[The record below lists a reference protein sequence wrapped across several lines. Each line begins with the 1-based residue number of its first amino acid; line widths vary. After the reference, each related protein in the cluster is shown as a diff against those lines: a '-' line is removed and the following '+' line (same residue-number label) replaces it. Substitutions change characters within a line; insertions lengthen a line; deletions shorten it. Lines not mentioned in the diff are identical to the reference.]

1 MEVQAIWKR
10 NYQVEVK
17 ARQFNVPIDEAPEFN
32 GEDTGMMPTELFLSS
47 LASCYCLSL
56 VYVAKKKQLKLKDM
70 RVNVIGKKDK
80 KHFMFSRLI
89 VEVESSLPSR
99 DIEEIIDPA
108 IKYCYV
114 SNTVSKSCPIEY
126 VVSKKTG
133 DRGQNAGDRRKKS
146 LRNF

>member
-1 MEVQAIWKR
+1 MEVQAIWKK
-10 NYQVEVK
+10 NYRVEVR

-32 GEDTGMMPTELFLSS
+32 GEDTGMMPTELFLCS

-56 VYVAKKKQLKLKDM
+56 VYVAKKKQMKIEDM

-80 KHFMFSRLI
+80 RNFIFSRLI
-89 VEVESSLPSR
+89 VEVESSLPSE
-99 DIEEIIDPA
+99 DLEDIIDIA

-126 VVSKKTG
+126 VVV
-133 DRGQNAGDRRKKS
+133 
-146 LRNF
+146 